1 MNTTNQSPTLAGRCS
16 TLPLL
21 HTPPSSRSLYP
32 HPAALAFHQALP
44 CPLSDWDAWSRAAS
58 RGHERPFTRGVI
70 TQTRLALEGE
80 FWYLC
85 EPREP
90 KCLVH
95 CVLAPRRDKAWKW
108 RRGVSLRRRWVL
120 LRLSK
125 HLLLSTLIHT
135 SMSPECPVVLMPSSV
150 CPGTGSLFL
159 TPPGAPSSPEAPS
172 LRAFSNTLSMH
183 PAWAEDLKELCHQMT
198 L

>member
-44 CPLSDWDAWSRAAS
+44 CPVSDWDAWSRAAS

-70 TQTRLALEGE
+70 TQTRLELEGE

-135 SMSPECPVVLMPSSV
+135 SMSPEYPVAYALLSLSWYWISVSHTTRGTFFSRGPFTPSS
-150 CPGTGSLFL
+150 
-159 TPPGAPSSPEAPS
+159 
-172 LRAFSNTLSMH
+172 LSMH